1 MPRVENAWAS
11 GGRLIDGRFELLARL
26 GAGGMGTVWWARDTL
41 LDREVALK
49 EVSFGGAAAFDQSG
63 AHVLRERTLREARA
77 LARLGH
83 PNVVTIY
90 HVVDSPEVR
99 YPWLVMELISGG
111 SLKDRLDRGPLPPAE
126 AVRIGRGV
134 LAALR
139 AAHAANIQHRDVKPA
154 NVLLRQD
161 GTPVLTDFGI
171 AALRGSAGLTAT
183 DSLIGSPEYI
193 APERIRGQEGDPASD
208 LWSLAL
214 MLYVAVE
221 GYHPLSR
228 ESAMATLAAVLDASI
243 PPPAHAGPLGPVL
256 GAVLARDPSARPDG
270 AALDGMLAAVEHA
283 LLGPGPMIESHS
295 IESVYSRSADANP
308 AHINP
313 AHIKPAS
320 MNPALP
326 RAGRRAAKRRSAPF
340 VAGVSAVA
348 VLGLIG
354 ALLWTLNGSHGS
366 FARGGGAESSA
377 PVTRSP
383 GGIAGLTGVNPATIP
398 APSGQTQNLLTPAS
412 VRSAISALR
421 VATGGSKVK
430 TLVVMSNLITAQA
443 PPKNNPA
450 VYDNFNYQGGAATDF
465 SAGEPLKAD
474 DVLFDPSVLDWNAM
488 PALLRDAAAELG
500 IAHPTN
506 RYVIAQGDFPGASPA
521 MLVFVADPYG
531 NAFLVADSHGK
542 VIKTFPRTAA
552 TPSG

>member
-1 MPRVENAWAS
+1 
-11 GGRLIDGRFELLARL
+11 
-26 GAGGMGTVWWARDTL
+26 MGTVWRARDTL

-49 EVSFGGAAAFDQSG
+49 EVSFGGAAAFDQAA
-63 AHVLRERTLREARA
+63 AHVLRERALREARA

-154 NVLLRQD
+154 NVLLRRD

-171 AALRGSAGLTAT
+171 AALRGSPGLTAT

-228 ESAMATLAAVLDASI
+228 ETAMATLAAVLDASI

-256 GAVLARDPSARPDG
+256 AAVLVRDASERPGG
-270 AALDGMLAAVEHA
+270 AALDEMLAAVEHA
-283 LLGPGPMIESHS
+283 FLAPGPVSESCGIESG
-295 IESVYSRSADANP
+295 YGASADADP
-308 AHINP
+308 VLA
-313 AHIKPAS
+313 
-320 MNPALP
+320 P
-326 RAGRRAAKRRSAPF
+326 RAGRRGAKRRSAPF
-340 VAGVSAVA
+340 VAGGGAGA

-354 ALLWTLNGSHGS
+354 ALRWTLNGSHGGS
-366 FARGGGAESSA
+366 AHGGAAVSSA
-377 PVTRSP
+377 PATRSP
-383 GGIAGLTGVNPATIP
+383 GGIAGLTGVNPATTP
-398 APSGQTQNLLTPAS
+398 ALSGQAQDLLTPAS

-421 VATGGSKVK
+421 GVIGGSKVK
-430 TLVVMSNLITAQA
+430 ELLVMSNLITAQA
-443 PPKNNPA
+443 PPKSNPT
-450 VYDNFNYQGGAATDF
+450 VYDNFTYRGGVASDY
-465 SAGEPLKAD
+465 SAGEPLAAG
-474 DVLFDPSVLDWNAM
+474 DVLFDPTIFDWNAM
-488 PALLRDAAAELG
+488 PALLRDADARLG
-500 IAHPTN
+500 VAHPTS
-506 RYVIAQGDFPGASPA
+506 RYVIAEGDFPGVGPA

-531 NAFLVADSHGK
+531 NAFLVADIHGK
-542 VIKTFPRTAA
+542 IIKTFPRTSVA